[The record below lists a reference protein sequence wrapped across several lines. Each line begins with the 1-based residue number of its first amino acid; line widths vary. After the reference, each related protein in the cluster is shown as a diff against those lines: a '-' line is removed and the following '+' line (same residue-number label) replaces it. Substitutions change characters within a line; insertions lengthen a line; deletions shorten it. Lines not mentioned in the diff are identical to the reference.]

1 MKRFS
6 AHGLDQVGGGAT
18 PSHSQGFL
26 NFIAGDFEDGFDIY
40 SQPVSE
46 AIQSFSVNGIEINS
60 PLQTAVF
67 NRALLSG
74 SSSAF
79 TLAEVLITIGVV
91 GVVAAITVPTLMSN
105 VQDRVKKARIKNI
118 HQKLS
123 KVTDKMAVQSGMT
136 GYGNTMAFVQEMSKH
151 MKIAK
156 ICDNNN
162 LGACWPTQEVDLN
175 RNGKTWEMA
184 KTKNAS
190 TLRILNEQQNWTSTA
205 GIVTT
210 DGVAMILSYDKTCS
224 FDVNDKGL
232 IYNDDTG
239 KSNSLDCLSGVFDWN
254 GGRNPNRLGDD
265 VTLLG
270 MATGLGSECVIEI
283 NGKCVTPM
291 FQPSPLS
298 YSECEAQKDKLG
310 IQSCCPSDKCPNGD
324 YWAGAVA
331 KCGGVDKMPTMADAI
346 KLYQLVKK
354 DGDIYNA
361 LEIDRLYYWLGE
373 EMDSNYAYMY
383 YYGHGQ
389 EQPWR
394 RSLSWNGMC
403 FK

>member
-6 AHGLDQVGGGAT
+6 AHGFDQVGGGGT
-18 PSHSQGFL
+18 LSHAQGFSD
-26 NFIAGDFEDGFDIY
+26 FIAGDFEEGFDIC
-40 SQPVSE
+40 SQSVSE
-46 AIQSFSVNGIEINS
+46 AIQSFPVKGIEINS

-91 GVVAAITVPTLMSN
+91 GVVAAITVPALMTN

-151 MKIAK
+151 MKLAK

-205 GIVTT
+205 GIVTA

-232 IYNDDTG
+232 VYDDDTG

-254 GGRNPNRLGDD
+254 GGRNPNKLGDD

-283 NGKCVTPM
+283 NGKCVTPR

-310 IQSCCPSDKCPNGD
+310 IKNCPVEQD

-331 KCGGVDKMPTMADAI
+331 KCGGVDKMPTMADARKLRELIDKDYDI
-346 KLYQLVKK
+346 KQ
-354 DGDIYNA
+354 A
-361 LEIDRLYYWLGE
+361 LGWPTYYWLNE
-373 EMDSNYAYMY
+373 ESANDRAYIYYYSDGGYESLISRSDNIAY
-383 YYGHGQ
+383 YYGGI
-389 EQPWR
+389 
-394 RSLSWNGMC
+394 C